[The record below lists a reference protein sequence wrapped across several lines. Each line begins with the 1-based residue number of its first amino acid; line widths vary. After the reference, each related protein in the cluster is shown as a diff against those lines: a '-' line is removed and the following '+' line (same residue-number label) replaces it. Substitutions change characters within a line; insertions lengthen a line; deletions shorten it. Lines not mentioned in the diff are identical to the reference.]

1 MENEKSKVIDIN
13 RQNKPDVTYRFVKDM
28 KMEIK
33 TYKNGV
39 KRNENTVVIM
49 LEQNKDGIIRRK
61 MHPLTQY
68 LLEPKKKRW

>member
-49 LEQNKDGIIRRK
+49 LETK
-61 MHPLTQY
+61 
-68 LLEPKKKRW
+68 